1 MAKDWK
7 GFEERYISVLL
18 CCKEDIKSCYG
29 EGSDDKRLGR
39 TLHFIDGLHGHVQN
53 AHSSADSKDILRKSQ
68 KKVKPSIVN

>member
-7 GFEERYISVLL
+7 GLEERSIRVHL
-18 CCKEDIKSCYG
+18 CCKEDVISCYG

-39 TLHFIDGLHGHVQN
+39 ILHFIDDLPGHVQN
-53 AHSSADSKDILRKSQ
+53 ANSSVDSKDILRKSQ